1 MSYQNNGNKAKKP
14 RFLPLRFPDEALG
27 NGEQE
32 QAEDKVKNLSDF
44 FGGYHELQLCHLI
57 T

>member
-14 RFLPLRFPDEALG
+14 RFLPLRFSDEALG

-32 QAEDKVKNLSDF
+32 QAEDKVKNLSES
-44 FGGYHELQLCHLI
+44 FGDNHKL
-57 T
+57 